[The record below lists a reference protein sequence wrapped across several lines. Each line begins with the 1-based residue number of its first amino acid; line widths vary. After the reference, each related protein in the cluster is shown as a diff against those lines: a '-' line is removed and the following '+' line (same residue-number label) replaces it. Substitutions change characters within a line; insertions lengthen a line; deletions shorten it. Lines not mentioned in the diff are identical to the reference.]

1 MSDNRIVYVSGPYS
15 TGKWGANVRN
25 AIDAAEY
32 IRCETENVYPFVPH
46 TMSAL
51 WSLVYPGLDHD
62 DWMELDLAFVERC
75 DALLRLDGESPG
87 GDEEVAFARE
97 LDIPRYYDVENLVAD
112 AYYGDLE
119 QL

>member
-1 MSDNRIVYVSGPYS
+1 MSDNTIVYVSGPYS

-25 AIDAAEY
+25 AIDAAQY
-32 IRCETENVYPFVPH
+32 IVDETENVYPFVPH

-51 WSLVYPGLDHD
+51 WSLVYPERDHD

-97 LDIPRYYDVENLVAD
+97 LDIPVYFNVDHLVQDAWYD
-112 AYYGDLE
+112 DL
-119 QL
+119 